1 MQELP
6 ETLISA
12 HTSSDR
18 STVRVL
24 SLVLATA
31 AFASAQ
37 SHPSWWTYAS
47 PDATALVGIQWES
60 LRQSPFGETVAT
72 ELSATGGL
80 GFPDL
85 DCLKQARQIVL
96 SAPSMLAIEWGTFPA
111 ATVREQALRA
121 GLGFAR
127 YRTITL
133 YVPQKGE
140 GLGVA
145 QMTPQLVLVGARK
158 TLEAAIDNSLA
169 EKDRRYSPLLARAAR
184 FSRTAD
190 LWVVATQLPD
200 PLASIFVPIDAD
212 TQGFNT
218 PGFNAQGFEGA
229 LSVQDGLLAEAW
241 IDAESEQAAA
251 GLAKHFRQAAPSFPP
266 MARGVQVGAAA
277 TKVTLALQLTPEQL
291 AASLSPKPRVET
303 AVNVRPAVAAPPP
316 PTPPAPAE
324 APAVFSVTVERSA
337 VPRVIRIEGLD
348 DGPKIIPF
356 PDPPPKY

>member
-1 MQELP
+1 MQKLP

-31 AFASAQ
+31 ALAAAQ

-47 PDATALVGIQWES
+47 PDATALVGIQWEN
-60 LRQSPFGETVAT
+60 LRQSPFAETVAK
-72 ELSATGGL
+72 ELSATGAL

-85 DCLKQARQIVL
+85 DCLKQARQIIL
-96 SAPSMLAIEWGTFPA
+96 SAPSMVAIEWGTFPA

-121 GLGFAR
+121 GLGYVR
-127 YRTITL
+127 YRTVPV

-200 PLASIFVPIDAD
+200 PLASLFVPIEAD
-212 TQGFNT
+212 T
-218 PGFNAQGFEGA
+218 PGFNTQGFEGA
-229 LSVQDGLLAEAW
+229 LSVQGGLVAEAW
-241 IDAESEQAAA
+241 LDAESEQAAA
-251 GLAKHFRQAAPSFPP
+251 GLAKHFRQAAPSFPL
-266 MARGVQVGAAA
+266 MARGVQVTAAA

-291 AASLSPKPRVET
+291 AASLDSKPRVET
-303 AVNVRPAVAAPPP
+303 AVNVRPVAPPP
-316 PTPPAPAE
+316 PPPAPPTPAE